1 MANNDPSTS
10 LGDGRYAPRD
20 EMFAVNRLEA
30 VNLQVRLFPPRLY
43 MAFSVFQGETP
54 RPTSAEQQLGGSSI
68 TSLLRALDHVW
79 TGAPQLVWSAQQ
91 MQ

>member
-1 MANNDPSTS
+1 MP
-10 LGDGRYAPRD
+10 PRD
-20 EMFAVNRLEA
+20 EMFTVNRLEA
-30 VNLQVRLFPPRLY
+30 VNIQVRPFPPRLY
-43 MAFSVFQGETP
+43 MAFSVFQGEIP